1 MKKEYLEKLKAAG
14 SEKEAAEMIYS
25 FNAGKELSLDEL
37 GGVSGGTGEEMT
49 EKESLYWMIDQGMAD
64 AVWNYLPTYHG
75 IDADT
80 KYIAIDQHGYEGGIR
95 YVVEDILHLA

>member
-14 SEKEAAEMIYS
+14 SEKEAAEMIHS

-49 EKESLYWMIDQGMAD
+49 EKESL
-64 AVWNYLPTYHG
+64 
-75 IDADT
+75 
-80 KYIAIDQHGYEGGIR
+80 
-95 YVVEDILHLA
+95 